1 MSKEKKQYV
10 MLAVLAVALVGAI
23 YWFALRPN
31 PELAEYQKNFAE
43 SGAANPIKTAAATT
57 TTGGSISPSQP
68 QPVGG
73 TLQFESANVDVDTL
87 LARIEEVDF
96 NYEEERLSHD
106 PFRPLVGP
114 LAPARLASGEAGT
127 EMASV
132 PQGAGYVLRNL
143 RVTGIMWNP
152 NRPMAVLNDEIVHT
166 GFVFEETGVTVE
178 TIERDRVMVRLG
190 DALVPIELE
199 ER

>member
-1 MSKEKKQYV
+1 MSKDKKQIV
-10 MLAVLAVALVGAI
+10 MLVVLGVALVGVF
-23 YWFALRPN
+23 YWFVLRTDPEQAEWLANFEKLQSGEAL
-31 PELAEYQKNFAE
+31 Q
-43 SGAANPIKTAAATT
+43 AAVGTT
-57 TTGGSISPSQP
+57 TTGGGISPSQP
-68 QPVGG
+68 QGVGG
-73 TLQFESANVDVDTL
+73 TLQFESANVEVDDL

-96 NYEEERLSHD
+96 NYEEERLGVD

-114 LAPARLASGEAGT
+114 LAPARLASADGDT
-127 EMASV
+127 EMASI
-132 PQGAGYVLRNL
+132 PHGSGYVLRNL
-143 RVTGIMWNP
+143 RVTGIVWNAA
-152 NRPMAVLNDEIVHT
+152 RPMAVLNDEIVHT